1 MFLEVNRIPG
11 GGIGW
16 GFIQGRV
23 INSNNLSYGRNSGY
37 RIGKKF
43 IEVAGRRL
51 RNHFSSHAAA
61 LRHSIGQER

>member
-1 MFLEVNRIPG
+1 MFLEVNRTPG

-37 RIGKKF
+37 CIGRK
-43 IEVAGRRL
+43 IIQVAGRRFKN
-51 RNHFSSHAAA
+51 RFSSHAADQD
-61 LRHSIGQER
+61 HSIGQER